1 MSVRGGREEIIQDPR
16 EQHNAWVV
24 YNGIL
29 FKLLSLYRRYEQDF
43 HRPWNTWK
51 IDHLS
56 ENSGKIWKHTR
67 KKF

>member
-43 HRPWNTWK
+43 H
-51 IDHLS
+51 
-56 ENSGKIWKHTR
+56 
-67 KKF
+67 